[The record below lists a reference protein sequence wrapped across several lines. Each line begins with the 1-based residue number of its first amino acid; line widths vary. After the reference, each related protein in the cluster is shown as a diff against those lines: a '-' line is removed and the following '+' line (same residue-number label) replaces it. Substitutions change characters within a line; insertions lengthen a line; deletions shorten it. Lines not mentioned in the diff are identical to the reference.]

1 MPFKLNTMLMTMTA
15 FFLIGRTIAAPT
27 ALDVSKPNTD
37 GKLITE
43 ISGGPYSGD
52 LTWFDTG
59 LGACGQWNIDT
70 DYIAAVS
77 HIVFDR
83 EARGT
88 NPNNN
93 ALCGQKIHIQRGGRT
108 VEATVVDRCEGCKEN
123 DIDVTPSLF
132 QQFGNLDRG
141 RMDVVWWWN

>member
-1 MPFKLNTMLMTMTA
+1 MYMTMMVS
-15 FFLIGRTIAAPT
+15 LLVGGTIAMPAIAPDAT
-27 ALDVSKPNTD
+27 NLTIHN
-37 GKLITE
+37 KLTTE

-59 LGACGQWNIDT
+59 LGACGGWNVGT
-70 DYIAAVS
+70 DWIAAVS

-83 EARGT
+83 NARGT

-93 ALCGQKIHIQRGGRT
+93 GLCGQKIHIQRGGRT

-123 DIDVTPSLF
+123 DIDVTRSLF
-132 QQFGNLDRG
+132 QQFDDLDRG
-141 RMDVVWWWN
+141 RIGIVWWWN